1 MKKLVIV
8 CGPTGSGKEFA
19 FGHSLSYLNFS
30 HLEVAFDNDNIIVET
45 SLESNS
51 DQVHKLIS
59 TGIAKGYL
67 VNIVNIQL
75 IRNFTDLFG
84 KKKSIFEKIIENAV
98 TFKVPLAEVP
108 TNHGIERL
116 AQFHEVLTDEVDE
129 LLDDVS
135 IVNVADTLADI
146 IVYCLNEG
154 ARWGIPMESVLHLV
168 IDSQRSKLLPN
179 GEPLWAED
187 GSKYLKGPN
196 FEAPEPKIARL
207 LADVAM
213 KDQVQG
219 IGGE

>member
-1 MKKLVIV
+1 MN
-8 CGPTGSGKEFA
+8 T
-19 FGHSLSYLNFS
+19 
-30 HLEVAFDNDNIIVET
+30 
-45 SLESNS
+45 ESP
-51 DQVHKLIS
+51 QVDYTI
-59 TGIAKGYL
+59 
-67 VNIVNIQL
+67 
-75 IRNFTDLFG
+75 
-84 KKKSIFEKIIENAV
+84 KKSIFEKIIENAV
-98 TFKVPLAEVP
+98 TFKVPMVEVP

-116 AQFHEVLTDEVDE
+116 AQFHSVLTDEVDE

-213 KDQVQG
+213 KYQVQG
-219 IGGE
+219 VTIRSTETIIDKCIK

>member
-1 MKKLVIV
+1 MN
-8 CGPTGSGKEFA
+8 T
-19 FGHSLSYLNFS
+19 
-30 HLEVAFDNDNIIVET
+30 
-45 SLESNS
+45 ESP
-51 DQVHKLIS
+51 QVDYTI
-59 TGIAKGYL
+59 
-67 VNIVNIQL
+67 
-75 IRNFTDLFG
+75 
-84 KKKSIFEKIIENAV
+84 KKSIFEKIIENAV
-98 TFKVPLAEVP
+98 TFKVPMVEVP

-116 AQFHEVLTDEVDE
+116 AQFHSVLTDEVDE

-213 KDQVQG
+213 KYQVQG
-219 IGGE
+219 VTIRPMETIIDKCIK